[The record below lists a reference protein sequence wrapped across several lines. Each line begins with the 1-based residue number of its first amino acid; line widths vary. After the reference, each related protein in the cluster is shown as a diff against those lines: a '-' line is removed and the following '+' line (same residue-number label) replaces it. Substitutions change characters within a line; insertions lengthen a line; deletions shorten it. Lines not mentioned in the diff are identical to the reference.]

1 MSKKTTKIVQERCPK
16 RICHFHKGRDIMEV
30 VPDAS
35 ENITAAIFDGSI
47 KDANMPKL
55 FNGFENMEDIGYRVR
70 DVFDMEDYSHE
81 MTRLKGEER
90 EKAESSL

>member
-1 MSKKTTKIVQERCPK
+1 MTKKTITLKQRCPQ
-16 RICHFHKGRDIMEV
+16 RICHFRKGRDIMEV

-47 KDANMPKL
+47 RDADMPKL
-55 FNGFENMEDIGYRVR
+55 FNGFENMEDIGHRVR

-81 MTRLKGEER
+81 MTRLKDEER
-90 EKAESSL
+90 KKAEEAL